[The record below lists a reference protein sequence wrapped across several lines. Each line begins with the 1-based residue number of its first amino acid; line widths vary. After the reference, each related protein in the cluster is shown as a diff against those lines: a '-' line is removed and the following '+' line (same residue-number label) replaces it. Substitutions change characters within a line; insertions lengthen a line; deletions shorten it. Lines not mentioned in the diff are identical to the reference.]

1 MRFALL
7 GDHPDGLDMA
17 RALAESGRHALTVY
31 AGPPLGAEQLARWN
45 LRPLQVGDVEEVL
58 ADPHIDA
65 IIVASIAASR
75 PALLR
80 RALQS
85 ERHVLCVHP
94 AGDTPDLAHE
104 ASMIQADTG
113 RLLFPLLPE
122 ALHPALRRFA
132 GLASDDES
140 VRLLQFERWSTEELS
155 FGDGDERKPGLPDW
169 DVLRAVG
176 GEIAELFAVAGTEEY
191 LLPGD
196 PLVVAGRFIDGLLF
210 HATFLPRQAR
220 ERWRLATISRTGP
233 AILDFPDG
241 WPGTARLTRL
251 DTDGLPQIE
260 EWPAFHPWAAL
271 VEAFDQALSD
281 DVAPVTWHDELRS
294 LELDDAVRRSIARR
308 RSSTLEYQEATEE
321 AGFKGTMTL
330 VGCGLLWFSV
340 VLLIMAVWWPM
351 LGWFIAPVFGVFLL
365 LQVFRWAI
373 PARTPPANAEADAA
387 RASSQERST

>member
-7 GDHPDGLDMA
+7 GDHPDGLDMT
-17 RALAESGRHALTVY
+17 RALADSGRHALTVY
-31 AGPPLGAEQLARWN
+31 SGPPLGAEQLARWG
-45 LRPLQVGDVEEVL
+45 LLPRRVGDVEEVL
-58 ADPHIDA
+58 ADPHVDA
-65 IIVASIAASR
+65 IIVAGSAASR

-104 ASMIQADTG
+104 AAMIQADTG
-113 RLLFPLLPE
+113 RLLFPLLPA
-122 ALHPALRRFA
+122 ALHPALRRLAEVA
-132 GLASDDES
+132 GDDEAR
-140 VRLLQFERWSTEELS
+140 RLLQFERWSTEELI

-176 GEIAELFAVAGTEEY
+176 GEIAEVFAVSGTEEE
-191 LLPGD
+191 LLLGD
-196 PLVVAGRFIDGLLF
+196 PLMVAGRFSNSQLF
-210 HATFLPRQAR
+210 QATFLPQQASL
-220 ERWRLATISRTGP
+220 RWQLALVSRAGT
-233 AILDFPDG
+233 ATLEFPDG
-241 WPGTARLTRL
+241 WPGAARLTH
-251 DTDGLPQIE
+251 TDVAGLPQIE

-271 VEAFDQALSD
+271 VEAFEQALAGA
-281 DVAPVTWHDELRS
+281 APVAWQDELRS
-294 LELDDAVRRSIARR
+294 LELDDAVRRSIKRR

-340 VLLIMAVWWPM
+340 VLLMLAVRWPI
-351 LGWFIAPVFGVFLL
+351 LFWLIAPVFGVFLL

-373 PARTPPANAEADAA
+373 PARTPPAKPEAGAPHA
-387 RASSQERST
+387 TSQERST